1 LLCKALDI
9 ADLGT
14 ITMFNQSDS
23 NTIAASTT
31 STTDAVRIVFWF
43 HWQTKVNHVTNSWH
57 INTASRYVSRYQNL
71 GVTLT

>member
-23 NTIAASTT
+23 NAIATCAT
-31 STTDAVRIVFWF
+31 STTNTVGVVLRF
-43 HWQTKVNHVTNSWH
+43 HWQAKVNHVTNTWY
-57 INTASRYVSRYQNL
+57 IDTASSYVSRNQNL
-71 GVTLT
+71 GVTFT